1 MDRSCLDIL
10 DSRRLALIYGQVLR
24 GSLREDVLWQ
34 MHDIFVSKS
43 MLKHHSLD
51 RYVGVLAR
59 VPVQ

>member
-1 MDRSCLDIL
+1 MTMMMVIE
-10 DSRRLALIYGQVLR
+10 QVLR

-51 RYVGVLAR
+51 KYVGVLAR